1 SQQRSAAGEPSWL
14 QPSEGFTYTW
24 QSDAPRGERVSDMR
38 LAGEPVKPEAAYR
51 VTVNS
56 FLAEGGD
63 GYAALKDGAS
73 KAGGGQDIRGLVD
86 YLGAAARAPIPEPR
100 IKRLP

>member
-1 SQQRSAAGEPSWL
+1 
-14 QPSEGFTYTW
+14 
-24 QSDAPRGERVSDMR
+24 MR
-38 LAGEPVKPEAAYR
+38 LAGEPIRPEATYR

-63 GYAALKDGAS
+63 GFASIKDGVTRT
-73 KAGGGQDIRGLVD
+73 GGGQDIDALIA
-86 YLGAAARAPIPEPR
+86 YLGAAARAPTPEPR